1 MNKMRPKTMNGKN
14 LNGTML
20 SSLLVSYAKS
30 INEGSVPNIEN
41 AWTYLLREQAEK
53 AVDETIDL
61 YYKEVTENIIRKMP
75 MSQQNLKVFVLINCL
90 FFNIIK

>member
-1 MNKMRPKTMNGKN
+1 MRPKTLNGKN
-14 LNGTML
+14 LNGGML

-53 AVDETIDL
+53 AVDESIDL
-61 YYKEVTENIIRKMP
+61 YYKEVTENIVKKMP
-75 MSQQNLKVFVLINCL
+75 MNQQNLKVSSYKLL
-90 FFNIIK
+90 F